1 LLRIGD
7 TVYVR
12 TGTILDHNQHIV
24 PDGTVV
30 RFTVLLSGEGSGII
44 QQVDQVTTRGVA
56 RASFALE
63 KPGLVEIRVSSEPAV
78 LSNAIQIDVSS
89 DQVAVITVI
98 PPMPSETIEPTP
110 IPPTPVDEDEFVTG
124 EGYPRLTGWM
134 FAIMFVGISALL
146 TYWASSQL
154 QSRLWGWRWGICV
167 LLGGLIG
174 YNYATLGLPGSSQI
188 VLANGILG
196 VLLIS
201 GVGELIGLGL
211 AWLWSRQT

>member
-1 LLRIGD
+1 MVLQCD
-7 TVYVR
+7 AP
-12 TGTILDHNQHIV
+12 V
-24 PDGTVV
+24 PVWGW
-30 RFTVLLSGEGSGII
+30 
-44 QQVDQVTTRGVA
+44 A
-56 RASFALE
+56 AS
-63 KPGLVEIRVSSEPAV
+63 
-78 LSNAIQIDVSS
+78 
-89 DQVAVITVI
+89 
-98 PPMPSETIEPTP
+98 
-110 IPPTPVDEDEFVTG
+110 DEFVTI
-124 EGYPRLTGWM
+124 EGYPRLAGWM
-134 FAIMFVGISALL
+134 FAIMFVGLSALL

-211 AWLWSRQT
+211 AWLWSRQA